1 MCGIVGYV
9 GKRNAQDVLLD
20 GLEKLE
26 YRGYDSAGVAL
37 ALEGGIRVV
46 KSKGRLA
53 ELRKRLAVEALARSG
68 CGIGHTRWATHGE
81 PSDVNSHPHST
92 PRVSIV
98 HNGIIENYGVL
109 KERLMAKGY
118 TFESETDTE
127 VLVKLIDSCYE
138 GEPLKAL
145 RAALAMVR
153 GSYAL
158 AVLFR
163 DFPDTLFA
171 VKRESPLIVGWGEE
185 ENFIASD
192 IPALLKYTRRYSVL
206 EEGDMAVVNADGIRF
221 YNEFAEPVERE
232 VLTANWDQEAAE
244 KGGYPHFMLKEI
256 NEQPAAIT
264 ATVSPRVEN
273 GLPDL
278 RVPELTDERLR
289 RIGTVHLVG
298 CGTAMHAGMVG
309 KAAIEALA
317 RVPAQV
323 EIASEFRYRNP
334 ILRPEDLVIIIS
346 QSGETSDTLAALKL
360 AKSRGVPVLAIVN
373 VVGSSIARAAD
384 YVMYTYA
391 GPEIAVASTKAY
403 MVQMCV
409 LYLFALRLAY
419 ARGMQTDAE
428 IRRLTA
434 ELLRAGE
441 VIKPRLA
448 DCEQI
453 KYLASRFVNTQS
465 CFFIGRG
472 FDYSLSLEGSLK
484 LKEISYVH
492 SDAYAAGELKHG
504 TISLVTD
511 GVPVIALATQK
522 QVYEKTISNAKE
534 TKSRGVPVLAIV
546 NVVGSSIAR
555 AADYVMYT
563 YAGPE
568 IAVASTKAY
577 MVQMC
582 VLYLFALRLA
592 YARGMQT
599 DAEIRRLT
607 AELLRAGEV
616 IKPRLADCE
625 QIKYLA
631 SRFVNTQSCFFIG
644 RGFDYSL
651 SLEGSLK
658 LKEISYVHSDAYAAG
673 ELKHGTISLVTD
685 GVPVIALATQKQVY
699 EKTIS
704 NAKETKSRGAKVLLF
719 TTRDAVVPD
728 GVADYVVRLDDYD
741 DLLMPLQLI
750 VPLQLF
756 AYYMAVL
763 RGCDVDKPRN
773 LAKSVTVE

>member
-244 KGGYPHFMLKEI
+244 KGGYTHFMLKEI

-534 TKSRGVPVLAIV
+534 TKSRG
-546 NVVGSSIAR
+546 
-555 AADYVMYT
+555 
-563 YAGPE
+563 
-568 IAVASTKAY
+568 
-577 MVQMC
+577 
-582 VLYLFALRLA
+582 
-592 YARGMQT
+592 
-599 DAEIRRLT
+599 
-607 AELLRAGEV
+607 
-616 IKPRLADCE
+616 
-625 QIKYLA
+625 
-631 SRFVNTQSCFFIG
+631 
-644 RGFDYSL
+644 
-651 SLEGSLK
+651 
-658 LKEISYVHSDAYAAG
+658 
-673 ELKHGTISLVTD
+673 
-685 GVPVIALATQKQVY
+685 
-699 EKTIS
+699 
-704 NAKETKSRGAKVLLF
+704 AKVLLF
-719 TTRDAVVPD
+719 TTQDAVVPD

>member
-9 GKRNAQDVLLD
+9 GARNAQEVLLD

-37 ALEGGIRVV
+37 AMKDGIRVV
-46 KSKGRLA
+46 KSKGRLTA
-53 ELRKRLAVEALARSG
+53 LREKLAAQKLADSF

-109 KERLMAKGY
+109 KERLIAQGY

-127 VLVKLIDSCYE
+127 VLVKLIDSCYQ

-145 RAALAMVR
+145 QQALAKVR

-158 AVLFR
+158 GVLFR
-163 DFPDTLFA
+163 DFPDTIFA
-171 VKRESPLIVGWGEE
+171 VKRESPLIVGLGEG
-185 ENFIASD
+185 ENFVASD

-206 EEGDMAVVNADGIRF
+206 EEGDMAVCTAQGIRI
-221 YNEFAEPVERE
+221 YNEFGEQVERAA
-232 VLTANWDQEAAE
+232 LTADWDMEAAE

-264 ATVSPRVEN
+264 ATVSPRVED
-273 GLPDL
+273 GMPVL
-278 RVPELTDERLR
+278 RIPELTDAVLR
-289 RIGTVHLVG
+289 DIGTVHLVG

-309 KAAIEALA
+309 KAAIETLA
-317 RVPAQV
+317 RVPAEV
-323 EIASEFRYRNP
+323 DIASEFRYRNP
-334 ILRPEDLVIIIS
+334 ILNKIDLVIIIS

-360 AKSRGVPVLAIVN
+360 ARSRGVPVLAIVN

-403 MVQMCV
+403 TVQMCV

-419 ARGMQTDAE
+419 ARGQLDEAAT
-428 IRRLTA
+428 RHYTA
-434 ELLRAGE
+434 ELLRAAE
-441 VIKPRLA
+441 IIKPRLA

-453 KYLASRFVNTQS
+453 KYLASRYVNTQS

-472 FDYSLSLEGSLK
+472 FDYALSLEGSLK

-504 TISLVTD
+504 TISLITD

-534 TKSRGVPVLAIV
+534 TR
-546 NVVGSSIAR
+546 
-555 AADYVMYT
+555 
-563 YAGPE
+563 
-568 IAVASTKAY
+568 
-577 MVQMC
+577 
-582 VLYLFALRLA
+582 
-592 YARGMQT
+592 
-599 DAEIRRLT
+599 
-607 AELLRAGEV
+607 
-616 IKPRLADCE
+616 
-625 QIKYLA
+625 
-631 SRFVNTQSCFFIG
+631 
-644 RGFDYSL
+644 
-651 SLEGSLK
+651 
-658 LKEISYVHSDAYAAG
+658 
-673 ELKHGTISLVTD
+673 
-685 GVPVIALATQKQVY
+685 
-699 EKTIS
+699 
-704 NAKETKSRGAKVLLF
+704 SRGARVLLF
-719 TTRDAVVPD
+719 TTKDAVVPD
-728 GVADYVVRLDDYD
+728 GVADAVVRLDEYEDI
-741 DLLMPLQLI
+741 LMPLQLI

>member
-453 KYLASRFVNTQS
+453 KYLASRFV
-465 CFFIGRG
+465 
-472 FDYSLSLEGSLK
+472 K
-484 LKEISYVH
+484 
-492 SDAYAAGELKHG
+492 
-504 TISLVTD
+504 
-511 GVPVIALATQK
+511 
-522 QVYEKTISNAKE
+522 
-534 TKSRGVPVLAIV
+534 
-546 NVVGSSIAR
+546 
-555 AADYVMYT
+555 
-563 YAGPE
+563 
-568 IAVASTKAY
+568 
-577 MVQMC
+577 
-582 VLYLFALRLA
+582 
-592 YARGMQT
+592 
-599 DAEIRRLT
+599 
-607 AELLRAGEV
+607 
-616 IKPRLADCE
+616 
-625 QIKYLA
+625 
-631 SRFVNTQSCFFIG
+631 TQSCFFIG